1 MVPVYKDLGG
11 MAACGQEVA
20 PTTLTPC
27 HLHDG
32 AGGHSKC
39 LWMQN
44 RGPGSGFGARGA
56 PPREFWPEDTGLVG
70 ALLYFRTT
78 QK

>member
-1 MVPVYKDLGG
+1 MVPVHADLGG

-20 PTTLTPC
+20 PTTLSLC

-39 LWMQN
+39 GCRIEALVRVW
-44 RGPGSGFGARGA
+44 GHGSSAEGVLA
-56 PPREFWPEDTGLVG
+56 
-70 ALLYFRTT
+70 
-78 QK
+78 